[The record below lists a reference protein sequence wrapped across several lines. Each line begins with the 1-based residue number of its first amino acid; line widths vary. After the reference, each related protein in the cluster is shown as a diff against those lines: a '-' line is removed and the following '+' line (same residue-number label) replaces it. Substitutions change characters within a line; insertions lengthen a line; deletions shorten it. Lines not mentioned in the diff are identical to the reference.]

1 MTKWFLG
8 CATFRTR
15 EGQTYEVAWGRR
27 LSETKCSDLCHK
39 SVGFPRWN
47 SWKLPA
53 SSPWTASSP
62 RKESLERTVRRSV
75 LLRAWRAPG
84 RTLRL
89 ETHSDRCSSWK
100 LKTRRWTAGCCA
112 EVCIHFPWS
121 CLSAAPSLPRS
132 PSTLFDGAVSR
143 LRTATPA
150 QDSSFDKR
158 GGAMHLR
165 VAREVESIRISVSS
179 GNGREHKIAG
189 PVPGPSPVHRALTN
203 QIANLTLWRRHARF
217 WLAVLFF
224 FLHGKSRGLWKER
237 EVNHTDPL
245 QSEAIDGPHRVTQT
259 NFSAINQW
267 GGLSWPFPSIS
278 RPLCCDYSLSYSP
291 SETMNR
297 TQSHVFISNDAY
309 FILFLKCETQTS

>member
-27 LSETKCSDLCHK
+27 LSETKYSDLCHK

-62 RKESLERTVRRSV
+62 RKESLERIVRRSA

-89 ETHSDRCSSWK
+89 ETHSNRCSSWK
-100 LKTRRWTAGCCA
+100 LKTRRWTGGCCA
-112 EVCIHFPWS
+112 EACILFPWS
-121 CLSAAPSLPRS
+121 RLWGALSLPRS
-132 PSTLFDGAVSR
+132 PSPLFDGAVSR

-165 VAREVESIRISVSS
+165 AAREVESIRITLSS
-179 GNGREHKIAG
+179 GNRREYKSAG
-189 PVPGPSPVHRALTN
+189 PVPAPSPVHRALPN

-217 WLAVLFF
+217 WLAGLFF
-224 FLHGKSRGLWKER
+224 FFTGNQEVFEKR
-237 EVNHTDPL
+237 EKL
-245 QSEAIDGPHRVTQT
+245 IIQT
-259 NFSAINQW
+259 PCRA
-267 GGLSWPFPSIS
+267 
-278 RPLCCDYSLSYSP
+278 RPLMAP
-291 SETMNR
+291 TE
-297 TQSHVFISNDAY
+297 
-309 FILFLKCETQTS
+309 